1 MMTYIELQNIL
12 EVWGLSWSV
21 IGHRIEIGAQ
31 DFGAPMG
38 GDICI
43 AEISAVDQDTY
54 MLHYDT
60 AQDTLM
66 DHQDMLKLN
75 QLCKQLSSTP
85 LDERGVKSKFRQKLS
100 NAFSRVKSAFA

>member
-1 MMTYIELQNIL
+1 MTYIELQNIL

-21 IGHRIEIGAQ
+21 VGHRIEIGAQ

-43 AEISAVDQDTY
+43 AEISTAERNTY
-54 MLHYDT
+54 LLHYDA

-66 DHQDMLKLN
+66 DHQDMIKLN

-85 LDERGVKSKFRQKLS
+85 LAERGFKSEFRQKLS
-100 NAFSRVKSAFA
+100 NTFSRVKSAFT

>member
-1 MMTYIELQNIL
+1 MTYIELQNIL

-21 IGHRIEIGAQ
+21 VGHRIEIGAQ

-43 AEISAVDQDTY
+43 AEISTAEQNTY
-54 MLHYDT
+54 LLHYDA

-66 DHQDMLKLN
+66 DHQDMIKLN

-85 LDERGVKSKFRQKLS
+85 LDERGSKSMFREKLA
-100 NAFSRVKSAFA
+100 NAFSRVKSVFA